1 MPANTAE
8 VTAQR
13 LASLKGVLPSP
24 DDWNRAKPVAFC
36 HDWQGRNHDSQRQT
50 EVRLLWSNDTL
61 FVRFCCSYRTID
73 VFSDARDDGRRD
85 ELWDRDVAEVFLQA
99 ARFGEKYY
107 KEFEISPNGQW
118 LDLDITP
125 QGLRHIASGMRS
137 QVEVDESARVW
148 GAVLAVPFAAIVGRF
163 DPAQP
168 WRVNFFRCEGL
179 DPQRYYSSWQP
190 TETEQPNFHVPQKF
204 GWLRFAT

>member
-1 MPANTAE
+1 MLGDKKIIGLIPIT
-8 VTAQR
+8 
-13 LASLKGVLPSP
+13 
-24 DDWNRAKPVAFC
+24 D
-36 HDWQGRNHDSQRQT
+36 
-50 EVRLLWSNDTL
+50 
-61 FVRFCCSYRTID
+61 
-73 VFSDARDDGRRD
+73 
-85 ELWDRDVAEVFLQA
+85 A
-99 ARFGEKYY
+99 ARATAFYSDKLGLKFVSEDPFALVFDANGIMLRLTKM
-107 KEFEISPNGQW
+107 KEF
-118 LDLDITP
+118 TP